1 MVVLHIYAT
10 YQPYISYGY
19 ENFPPDMS
27 KSVILAFKMAARWPS
42 WIRQILFFRAG
53 GPQGIQ
59 AHTKFGN
66 SSLYG
71 YENFPRKLK
80 SV

>member
-19 ENFPPDMS
+19 ENFPPDKS
-27 KSVILAFKMAARWPS
+27 KSVILAFKMAADPFCV
-42 WIRQILFFRAG
+42 QV
-53 GPQGIQ
+53 GPMEIH
-59 AHTKFGN
+59 AHTQFGN

-71 YENFPRKLK
+71 YENIPRKLIRLRTTDGRL
-80 SV
+80 